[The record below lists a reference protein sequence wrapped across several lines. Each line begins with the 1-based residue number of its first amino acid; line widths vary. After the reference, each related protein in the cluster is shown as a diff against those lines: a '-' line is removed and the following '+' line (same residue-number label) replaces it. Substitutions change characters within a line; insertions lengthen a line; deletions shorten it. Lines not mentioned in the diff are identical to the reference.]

1 MKNTS
6 VLILITLLTLLTS
19 CGDKSK
25 SETNNDKQSSE
36 TQNSSG
42 DNTEEEVEMVSAICL
57 WPKVGLR
64 DKPGRKNTKYL
75 TTIYFGETV
84 EFLNQKKQAE
94 DNKEYIKIKL
104 SDGTEGWAYEYLFSI
119 GGKLGIVKKPFEI
132 YKRPDIMTFEGKKLN
147 PMDMVVLSETTQQD
161 WFNVVGFKKEKKGWI
176 QNIDNLLLDDTNI
189 KMGIL
194 YRRALDETETKKY
207 DLLENIVNNPNFKNN
222 ELISYVNEALYEDSQ
237 MDFDSLYEKFENL
250 PSNKLGIT
258 ANTSNVRSEPKIDS
272 DNVVFQIKQG
282 SICTIVAQ
290 GESLEEINDNM
301 DRWYKINYDGQ
312 EGWVFGYNTTKR
324 RN

>member
-1 MKNTS
+1 MRTLT
-6 VLILITLLTLLTS
+6 VLILAILLFTSTS
-19 CGDKSK
+19 CLDKAK
-25 SETNNDKQSSE
+25 SNSNNDSQSDKAPNISRE
-36 TQNSSG
+36 T
-42 DNTEEEVEMVSAICL
+42 TEDGMEVAGAICL

-64 DKPGRKNTKYL
+64 DKPGRKNAKYL

-84 EFLNQKKQAE
+84 QFLDKKEKAE

-104 SDGTEGWAYEYLFSI
+104 SDGTEGWVNENLFSI
-119 GGKLGIVKKPFEI
+119 GGKLGIVKKSFDI
-132 YKRPDIMTFEGKKLN
+132 YKRPDIMTFDGKKLN
-147 PMDMVVLSETTQQD
+147 PMDMVVLSETTQKD

-176 QNIDNLLLDDTNI
+176 QNIDNLLMDDTNI

-194 YRRALDETETKKY
+194 YRRALDETGTKKY

-222 ELISYVNEALYEDSQ
+222 ELIRYVSDALYEDSQ
-237 MDFDSLYEKFENL
+237 IDFDTLYEKFENL

-258 ANTSNVRSEPKIDS
+258 STALNVRSEPKIGS
-272 DNVVFQIKQG
+272 DNVVFQVKQG
-282 SICTIVAQ
+282 SICNIVAQ
-290 GESLEEINDNM
+290 GESLEEINDNT
-301 DRWYKINYDGQ
+301 DRWYKISYDGK

>member
-6 VLILITLLTLLTS
+6 ALILITLLTLLTG
-19 CGDKSK
+19 CGNKSK
-25 SETNNDKQSSE
+25 SEINKDEQSNTSPN
-36 TQNSSG
+36 TSR
-42 DNTEEEVEMVSAICL
+42 DNTKEEEEMVNAICL

-64 DKPGRKNTKYL
+64 DKPGRKNAKYL

-94 DNKEYIKIKL
+94 DSKEYIKIKL

-119 GGKLGIVKKPFEI
+119 GGKLGVVKKPFEI

-147 PMDMVVLSETTQQD
+147 PMDMVVLSETTQKD

-176 QNIDNLLLDDTNI
+176 QNMDNLLMDDNTI

-222 ELISYVNEALYEDSQ
+222 ELIRYVTEALYEDSQ

-258 ANTSNVRSEPKIDS
+258 AVASNVRSEPKIDS

-282 SICTIVAQ
+282 SICNIVAQ
-290 GESLEEINDNM
+290 SESLEEINDNT
-301 DRWYKINYDGQ
+301 DRWYKINYEGK